1 MGIHYQGPLTP
12 EERELLKPRPPKPP
26 WTVISCRNLALRCP
40 LLHRDG
46 IETEL
51 DEDARTVTVRRGDL
65 RVVMAARDDRWV
77 SDPPHPDLDMSLES
91 TVPLARRLHSML
103 TTTDAAGDGG

>member
-12 EERELLKPRPPKPP
+12 EERELLRPKPPKPP

-46 IETEL
+46 IETDL
-51 DEDARTVTVRRGDL
+51 DEDSRTVTIRRGEHAVTL
-65 RVVMAARDDRWV
+65 TAHEEGWV
-77 SDPPHPDLDMSLES
+77 SEPNNPDFDLSLES
-91 TVPLARRLHSML
+91 TVPLARRLHAML
-103 TTTDAAGDGG
+103 TADATDEDN